1 MQQTGSNYGNFWNI
15 DFLGTI
21 SDCFSK
27 ITESERN
34 LNRLNIMI
42 IGKSGVGKSTL
53 VNNLFRNDLAK
64 TGGVKPVTKNINRYS
79 LPNYPLTIY
88 DSQGFELNK
97 NTQKNIKKPI
107 TDTVSKC
114 LKSGK
119 TDDAIHCIL
128 YCIHADS
135 TRFEQEEIRFISELT
150 NESFALRVPVIVVLT
165 QAYSKNYTQ
174 QLHSYIS
181 GLNLNIA
188 AVVDVLA
195 EPYFFGGGQV
205 IDRYGLDTLTSEIN
219 KTLNHDLLKTFAN
232 VQKAS
237 AELKINQC
245 ANIIK
250 ASVTEAGAA
259 AMTPLPVADS
269 VILIGIE
276 TKMLAEI
283 TTVFGTSPS
292 KSFISMF
299 LSTSLGTTGATVGG
313 RALVSALKLVPGV
326 GSLSAGMINAS
337 VAMAITAAMGNA
349 YTQIMLMIFRGE
361 LSAEEMETQSGMNKL
376 FELID
381 EQFVKQK
388 NRLNF

>member
-1 MQQTGSNYGNFWNI
+1 MQSNSYGNFWNI
-15 DFLGTI
+15 DFVGTI

-53 VNNLFRNDLAK
+53 VNNLFRNDLAR
-64 TGGVKPVTKNINRYS
+64 TGGVKPVTKNINKYS

-97 NTQKNIKKPI
+97 NTQKNIKKQI
-107 TDTVSKC
+107 TDTVHKC
-114 LKSGK
+114 LRSGR

-135 TRFEQEEIRFISELT
+135 TRFEQEEVNFISDLA
-150 NESFALRVPVIVVLT
+150 NESSVMRVPVIVVLT
-165 QAYSKNYTQ
+165 QAYARNYAQ
-174 QLHSYIS
+174 QLHNYIL
-181 GLNLNIA
+181 GLNLNIS

-195 EPYFFGGGQV
+195 EPYSFGYGQL
-205 IDRYGLDTLTSEIN
+205 IDRYGLENLTSEIN
-219 KTLNHDLLKTFAN
+219 KTLNKNLLKTFAN

-237 AELKINQC
+237 AQLKIDQC
-245 ANIIK
+245 SAIIK
-250 ASVTEAGAA
+250 ASVAEAGAA

-361 LSAEEMETQSGMNKL
+361 MSAEELETQSGMNKL

-381 EQFVKQK
+381 EQFIKQK
-388 NRLNF
+388 NRLVN